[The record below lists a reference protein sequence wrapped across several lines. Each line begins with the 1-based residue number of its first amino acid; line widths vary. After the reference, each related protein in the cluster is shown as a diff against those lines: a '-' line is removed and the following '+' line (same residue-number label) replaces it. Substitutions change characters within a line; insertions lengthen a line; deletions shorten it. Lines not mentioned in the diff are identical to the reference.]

1 MHLFHQTVEG
11 FASLLFHRSR
21 TSITNFVFPLLLLEK
36 NFQKMMDSMLANPD
50 WTLRPWKQ
58 IMEDQL
64 SSWLMYIP
72 GMSNSKDVAE
82 LKGLKGT

>member
-1 MHLFHQTVEG
+1 MVDTM
-11 FASLLFHRSR
+11 
-21 TSITNFVFPLLLLEK
+21 I
-36 NFQKMMDSMLANPD
+36 ANPD

-64 SSWLMYIP
+64 GSWLMYIP

-82 LKGLKGT
+82 LKGLKGSVFLL